1 MGKINIL
8 SFAVANLIAAGEVVD
23 RPASVIK
30 ELMENSIDS
39 GADRI
44 TVEIQNGGVAFMRV
58 SDNGCG
64 IEKDDLAVA
73 VRRHATSK
81 IKDSSDLDGIMTLGF
96 RGEALAAVG
105 AVSDMRIISRERG
118 AMSGASIEVSGGDIL
133 GVSERGC
140 SEGTTVLVE
149 NLFFN
154 VPARRKFLKKD
165 VTETAAVSAAVE
177 KIALSHPEIAIRF
190 ITDGEEKLNTAGDG
204 KLLNTIYAL
213 YGREFAKGLLEINFE
228 YEGISVIG
236 YAGRSDNVKPNRSG
250 QSFFINGRYVRSKTA
265 SAAVEQAYV
274 SYMPQEKFPV
284 CILFIGISPKA
295 VDVNVHPAKLEV
307 KFSNEKPVFEAI
319 YYGIK
324 NALESN
330 SARPDIDPSKL
341 SRISYEEYKK
351 LFSSGQP
358 AGGTVRN
365 AAQPLK
371 NPEGRIIIK
380 QEPEV
385 KTTFSPVTSKA
396 SESEK
401 QMPDR
406 LTTESYIEEFKE
418 PGSELPSDGVRDGE
432 NLPPENIQEAQPPI
446 TEVPQIT
453 DEKPLPEN
461 LLDKA
466 GLPEENIVP
475 AGVSLPQYKI
485 IGEVF
490 NTYIIVDFGEKML
503 LVDKHAAHER
513 IIFEKFKAGMKSAEI
528 RSQVLMLPVEFML
541 KSDEVLILSQ
551 YRDEIEKIGFHF
563 ETEKYT
569 VKVSTVPE
577 IIELSAVEDIFM
589 TIADRLLNEAGS
601 AGVTRD
607 IIFEKALYQ
616 ASCKAAIK
624 AGREYGPDHI
634 RWLIGKLIEIPD
646 ITVCPHGR
654 PVAME
659 FSKAA
664 LDRQF
669 KRT

>member
-96 RGEALAAVG
+96 RGEALAAVA

-118 AMSGASIEVSGGDIL
+118 GVSGASIEVSGGDIL

-190 ITDGEEKLNTAGDG
+190 ISDGEEKLSTAGDG

-213 YGREFAKGLLEINFE
+213 YGREFAKGLLEIIFE
-228 YEGISVIG
+228 YEGISVKG

-265 SAAVEQAYV
+265 SAAVEQAYI

-284 CILFIGISPKA
+284 CILFIGISPRS

-351 LFSSGQP
+351 LFTSGQP
-358 AGGTVRN
+358 AASTVRN
-365 AAQPLK
+365 AVQPLK
-371 NPEGRIIIK
+371 NPDSRIIIK

-385 KTTFSPVTSKA
+385 KTTFPPVTSKA
-396 SESEK
+396 SEK
-401 QMPDR
+401 QMPDK
-406 LTTESYIEEFKE
+406 LTTESYIEEFKK
-418 PGSELPSDGVRDGE
+418 PGNELPIDGVSDGE
-432 NLPPENIQEAQPPI
+432 NLPSENIQETLPPI
-446 TEVPQIT
+446 TEPPQLT
-453 DEKPLPEN
+453 DEN
-461 LLDKA
+461 LLPDKT
-466 GLPEENIVP
+466 GSQEENIVP
-475 AGVSLPQYKI
+475 AGTNLPQYRI

-490 NTYIIVDFGEKML
+490 NTYIIVDFGQKML

-513 IIFEKFKAGMKSAEI
+513 IIFEKFKAGMKSAEV

-569 VKVSTVPE
+569 VKVNTVPD

-589 TIADRLLNEAGS
+589 TIADRLMNEAGS
-601 AGVTRD
+601 AGLTRD

-659 FSKAA
+659 ISKAA